1 VTSAN
6 TTRAEMLRRTP
17 ADVRAL
23 TLPGERVLS
32 WARVAGPATAYAVAT
47 DQALY
52 IPVPE
57 PLRLPWELIAKATWG
72 EGAIMLIEGRVAP
85 AGINRTWR
93 VRIDEPGAFP
103 TLVYERVTSSVVVS
117 EHVALMGDAGIRI
130 VARRAGDGFRWTVTF
145 DPGLDPDDPQIR
157 RRADAALADLRSTLG
172 V

>member
-1 VTSAN
+1 
-6 TTRAEMLRRTP
+6 MLRRTP

-23 TLPGERVLS
+23 ALPGERVLS
-32 WARVAGPATAYAVAT
+32 WARVVGQSPAYAVAT

-85 AGINRTWR
+85 TGADRTWR
-93 VRIDEPGAFP
+93 VRLDDPGAFP
-103 TLVYERVTSSVVVS
+103 TVVYERVTSSVVVS
-117 EHVALMGDAGIRI
+117 ERVSLEGDAGIRI

-157 RRADAALADLRSTLG
+157 SRADAALAELRSTLG
-172 V
+172 L